1 MCHFSLRKFVD
12 IAYRKAITFYLL
24 SMYDWI
30 LVCHKIN
37 PGINFV
43 REKSWI
49 FSRNFPPILP
59 TTKFSPFRCIICVII
74 QTLESNICAYAY
86 KKAKNLMF
94 IKIRNSYSV
103 FGKIQLK
110 NRRNRFRTE
119 QLFRFRHSGIP
130 SFCVLSLP
138 VILAFILCIAKYCLH
153 FMKSFLNQEI
163 WNILTFTTKSKH
175 IWLFQFLKWIDTF
188 PDKIRKISLMTF
200 SSNLLVFQPFKIL
213 HSFFHN
219 IFIKILVVFSVLD
232 FHH

>member
-59 TTKFSPFRCIICVII
+59 TTKFSPFRCIICVIM

-110 NRRNRFRTE
+110 NRRNSYSARNSYSG
-119 QLFRFRHSGIP
+119 SGIP
-130 SFCVLSLP
+130 AFRRSAFCLYPPNSHS
-138 VILAFILCIAKYCLH
+138 ISIA
-153 FMKSFLNQEI
+153 
-163 WNILTFTTKSKH
+163 
-175 IWLFQFLKWIDTF
+175 
-188 PDKIRKISLMTF
+188 
-200 SSNLLVFQPFKIL
+200 
-213 HSFFHN
+213 
-219 IFIKILVVFSVLD
+219 
-232 FHH
+232 